1 MGSFEKLTRQIHFLY
16 NCLQVSKP
24 ISKKTKTIEWDIFQ
38 QFQKTKKKKSKSLSF
53 LLPFTGCRK
62 VHEEMPV
69 WELQLTQI
77 SLNFK
82 TCYNWKIRGVG
93 AKLRWLYYYV
103 KFERN
108 YDIPWQSER
117 VCILM
122 NENRNFNKNEAKS
135 KTENHTQVKRDKPCA
150 SAHTGITNEK

>member
-82 TCYNWKIRGVG
+82 TYYN
-93 AKLRWLYYYV
+93 
-103 KFERN
+103 
-108 YDIPWQSER
+108 
-117 VCILM
+117 
-122 NENRNFNKNEAKS
+122 
-135 KTENHTQVKRDKPCA
+135 
-150 SAHTGITNEK
+150 